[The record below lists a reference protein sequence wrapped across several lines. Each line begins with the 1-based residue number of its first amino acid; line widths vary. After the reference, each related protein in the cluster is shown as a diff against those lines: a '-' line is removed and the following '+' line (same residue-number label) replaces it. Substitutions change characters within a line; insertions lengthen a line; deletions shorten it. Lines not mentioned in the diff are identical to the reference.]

1 MTMETEEHG
10 AQWPAYFAKTLAGF
24 EELLVPEL
32 EALGARDVQGERRGV
47 RFGADMGTL
56 FKVCLASRFAL
67 RVLRPVFEFEARTPD
82 DLYEQAF
89 NWDWRSVMDKT
100 NTFAIDFTVHSEV
113 FTHSQFAMLR
123 LKDAI
128 VDHFRKDGGLRPSVN
143 RERPDVS
150 IHLHISG
157 SLVTVSLDAAGEPLS
172 RRGYRPHGA
181 IAPLNEVLAAG
192 LLAKA
197 GWKPGITLYDPM
209 CGSGTFVTEAAMWA
223 DGLPVNWHRRK
234 FAFMQWR
241 GYDEDVFF
249 AAREE
254 LLAARKRIPT
264 EIYASDKDFKAISQ
278 TRTSL
283 MNMEIDDAVELGRSD
298 FFKLVPR
305 TDSGMLVMNPP
316 YGERIELPDGFYA
329 AIGDR
334 LKHHWPGFK
343 AWIITSDY
351 DAMKA
356 VGLRPFAKKVAFNG
370 ALECRWLGYDL
381 FEGKKGHGVQQPA
394 AEGA

>member
-1 MTMETEEHG
+1 MESEST
-10 AQWPAYFAKTLAGF
+10 APVWPQYFAKTLAGF
-24 EELLVPEL
+24 EELLLPEL
-32 EALGARDVQGERRGV
+32 QELGAQDVVSERRGV
-47 RFGADMGTL
+47 KFGADMATL
-56 FKVCLASRFAL
+56 FKVCMASRFAL
-67 RVLRPVFEFEARTPD
+67 RVLRPVFEFDAQTTDE
-82 DLYEQAF
+82 LYEAALQ
-89 NWDWRSVMDKT
+89 WDWRSVMEKR

-128 VDHFRKDGGLRPSVN
+128 VDHFREDGGIRPSVN
-143 RERPDVS
+143 RDRPDVR

-157 SLVTVSLDAAGEPLS
+157 QHVTVSLDAAGEPLS
-172 RRGYRPHGA
+172 RRGYRPQGA

-192 LLAKA
+192 LLAKS
-197 GWKPGITLYDPM
+197 GWKPGVPLYDPM

-241 GYDEDVFF
+241 GYDEEVFY
-249 AAREE
+249 AVRDE
-254 LLAARKRIPT
+254 LLAARERIPT
-264 EIYASDKDFKAISQ
+264 EIFASDKDFKAISQ
-278 TRTSL
+278 TRTAL

-305 TDSGMLVMNPP
+305 SEGGILVMNPP
-316 YGERIELPDGFYA
+316 YGERMELEDMEGFYA

-343 AWIITSDY
+343 AWIITSDF
-351 DAMKA
+351 DAMKNI
-356 VGLRPFAKKVAFNG
+356 GLRPFARKVAFNG
-370 ALECRWLGYDL
+370 SLECRWLGFDL
-381 FEGKKGHGVQQPA
+381 FEGKKGHSK
-394 AEGA
+394 AEE